1 MGFRFQRRIKIMP
14 GVTLNVGKRGV
25 STSIGRRGA
34 HITFGQNGVRT
45 TVGIPG
51 TGISYTSLS
60 KPSHAP
66 EAGSREASWPHLS
79 KCPYCGHGMRKRWD
93 RCPACHQV
101 LEQPLPEDAVR
112 CRGCG
117 RVYEGNV
124 LRFCPACGCR
134 LLDTPVEILPE
145 LTVEERAQYAA
156 GHCEVCPHCRGPVPD
171 VMGLKYCPHCGFE
184 VSTKQN
190 RQALAEKFFYGLF
203 VAILMIGL
211 FVMM

>member
-1 MGFRFQRRIKIMP
+1 MSFRFQRRIKIIP

-25 STSIGRRGA
+25 STSIGRCGA

-60 KPSHAP
+60 KPSQAP

-101 LEQPLPEDAVR
+101 LEQPLPEDAVP
-112 CRGCG
+112 
-117 RVYEGNV
+117 RV
-124 LRFCPACGCR
+124 
-134 LLDTPVEILPE
+134 
-145 LTVEERAQYAA
+145 RA
-156 GHCEVCPHCRGPVPD
+156 GV
-171 VMGLKYCPHCGFE
+171 
-184 VSTKQN
+184 
-190 RQALAEKFFYGLF
+190 
-203 VAILMIGL
+203 
-211 FVMM
+211 

>member
-1 MGFRFQRRIKIMP
+1 M
-14 GVTLNVGKRGV
+14 
-25 STSIGRRGA
+25 

-45 TVGIPG
+45 TVGILG
-51 TGISYTSLS
+51 TGLSYTSLS

-117 RVYEGNV
+117 RVYEGNM

-145 LTVEERAQYAA
+145 LTAEECAQYAA

-171 VMGLKYCPHCGFE
+171 VVGLKYCPHCGFE
-184 VSTKQN
+184 VSTKKN
-190 RQALAEKFFYGLF
+190 RQAFWGEVLLLSLCGEPDDCTFCHDVGCEKSASCF
-203 VAILMIGL
+203 VGILWDVSSL
-211 FVMM
+211 DRE

>member
-1 MGFRFQRRIKIMP
+1 MGFRFQRRIKIMS

-60 KPSHAP
+60 KSSHAP
-66 EAGSREASWPHLS
+66 EAGSREASWPHLA
-79 KCPYCGHGMRKRWD
+79 KCPYCGYGMRKRWD

-101 LEQPLPEDAVR
+101 LEQPLP
-112 CRGCG
+112 
-117 RVYEGNV
+117 
-124 LRFCPACGCR
+124 
-134 LLDTPVEILPE
+134 
-145 LTVEERAQYAA
+145 
-156 GHCEVCPHCRGPVPD
+156 D
-171 VMGLKYCPHCGFE
+171 VVGLKYCPHCGFE
-184 VSTKQN
+184 VSTKKN
-190 RQALAEKFFYGLF
+190 RQAFWGKFFYCLF
-203 VAILMIGL
+203 VAILMIAL

>member
-45 TVGIPG
+45 T
-51 TGISYTSLS
+51 
-60 KPSHAP
+60 
-66 EAGSREASWPHLS
+66 AGSREASWPHLA

-117 RVYEGNV
+117 RVYEGNM

-145 LTVEERAQYAA
+145 LTAEERAQYAA
-156 GHCEVCPHCRGPVPD
+156 GHCEVCSHCRGPVPD
-171 VMGLKYCPHCGFE
+171 VVGLKYCPHCGFE

-190 RQALAEKFFYGLF
+190 RQAFWGKFFYCLF
-203 VAILMIGL
+203 VVILMIGL

>member
-66 EAGSREASWPHLS
+66 EAGSREASGMG
-79 KCPYCGHGMRKRWD
+79 CGSVGIDVRRVI
-93 RCPACHQV
+93 RCWSS
-101 LEQPLPEDAVR
+101 R
-112 CRGCG
+112 CRRMRCAAEGAGGCMRG
-117 RVYEGNV
+117 ICSVSAQRVG
-124 LRFCPACGCR
+124 AGCWIR
-134 LLDTPVEILPE
+134 
-145 LTVEERAQYAA
+145 RWRS
-156 GHCEVCPHCRGPVPD
+156 CR
-171 VMGLKYCPHCGFE
+171 
-184 VSTKQN
+184 S
-190 RQALAEKFFYGLF
+190 
-203 VAILMIGL
+203 
-211 FVMM
+211 

>member
-60 KPSHAP
+60 KPSQAP

-79 KCPYCGHGMRKRWD
+79 KCSYCGHGMRKRWD
-93 RCPACHQV
+93 RCPACHHP
-101 LEQPLPEDAVR
+101 LEQPLPEDAGM
-112 CRGCG
+112 CMRGISS
-117 RVYEGNV
+117 VSV
-124 LRFCPACGCR
+124 LRADAGCWIR
-134 LLDTPVEILPE
+134 
-145 LTVEERAQYAA
+145 RWKS
-156 GHCEVCPHCRGPVPD
+156 CR
-171 VMGLKYCPHCGFE
+171 
-184 VSTKQN
+184 S
-190 RQALAEKFFYGLF
+190 
-203 VAILMIGL
+203 
-211 FVMM
+211 

>member
-1 MGFRFQRRIKIMP
+1 MSGSAGSRRRSGGAGRISRSDRMVSGRRWGSQGRGSLIRRFQSLRR
-14 GVTLNVGKRGV
+14 RR
-25 STSIGRRGA
+25 RRGA
-34 HITFGQNGVRT
+34 
-45 TVGIPG
+45 
-51 TGISYTSLS
+51 
-60 KPSHAP
+60 
-66 EAGSREASWPHLS
+66 
-79 KCPYCGHGMRKRWD
+79 GMRKRWD

-117 RVYEGNV
+117 RVYEGNM

-171 VMGLKYCPHCGFE
+171 VVGLKYCPHCGFE
-184 VSTKQN
+184 VSTKKN
-190 RQALAEKFFYGLF
+190 RQAFWGKFFYGLF

>member
-14 GVTLNVGKRGV
+14 GVTLNVGKHGV

-101 LEQPLPEDAVR
+101 LEQPLPEDAVIVDDR
-112 CRGCG
+112 TPETALTEKERTT
-117 RVYEGNV
+117 RVQ
-124 LRFCPACGCR
+124 LA
-134 LLDTPVEILPE
+134 LLSLEPSDREVFLPFYYYCQRIGDIARE
-145 LTVEERAQYAA
+145 
-156 GHCEVCPHCRGPVPD
+156 
-171 VMGLKYCPHCGFE
+171 MGLNESTVKSRLRRGREKLKTFLLREVPYDE
-184 VSTKQN
+184 VS
-190 RQALAEKFFYGLF
+190 EKGGT
-203 VAILMIGL
+203 VWNTISTS
-211 FVMM
+211 

>member
-66 EAGSREASWPHLS
+66 EAGSREASWPHLA

-101 LEQPLPEDAVR
+101 LEQQPPEGAVR

-117 RVYEGNV
+117 RVYEGNM

-145 LTVEERAQYAA
+145 LTAEERAQYAA

-171 VMGLKYCPHCGFE
+171 VVGLKYCPHCGFE
-184 VSTKQN
+184 VSTKKN
-190 RQALAEKFFYGLF
+190 RQAFWGKFFYCLF

>member
-60 KPSHAP
+60 KPSQAP
-66 EAGSREASWPHLS
+66 EAGSREASWPHLA
-79 KCPYCGHGMRKRWD
+79 KCPYCGHG
-93 RCPACHQV
+93 
-101 LEQPLPEDAVR
+101 VR

-117 RVYEGNV
+117 RVYEGNM

-134 LLDTPVEILPE
+134 LLNTPVEILPE
-145 LTVEERAQYAA
+145 LTAEERAQYAA

-171 VMGLKYCPHCGFE
+171 VAGLKYCPHCGFE
-184 VSTKQN
+184 VSTKKN
-190 RQALAEKFFYGLF
+190 RQAFWEKFFYCLL
-203 VAILMIGL
+203 VAILMIAL

>member
-66 EAGSREASWPHLS
+66 EAGSREASWPHLA

-117 RVYEGNV
+117 RVYEGNM

-145 LTVEERAQYAA
+145 LTAEERA
-156 GHCEVCPHCRGPVPD
+156 
-171 VMGLKYCPHCGFE
+171 
-184 VSTKQN
+184 
-190 RQALAEKFFYGLF
+190 
-203 VAILMIGL
+203 
-211 FVMM
+211 

>member
-1 MGFRFQRRIKIMP
+1 MSFRFQRRIKIMP

-93 RCPACHQV
+93 RCPACYQV

-117 RVYEGNV
+117 RVYEGNM
-124 LRFCPACGCR
+124 LRLCPACG
-134 LLDTPVEILPE
+134 LPA
-145 LTVEERAQYAA
+145 VGYAGGDPA
-156 GHCEVCPHCRGPVPD
+156 GADGGGARSMRRGTARCVRIAVVRCQMPS
-171 VMGLKYCPHCGFE
+171 G
-184 VSTKQN
+184 
-190 RQALAEKFFYGLF
+190 
-203 VAILMIGL
+203 
-211 FVMM
+211 